1 MDLGTIKSNLES
13 RLYPSAAACADDVR
27 LVWRNC
33 CTYNAEGSDFHRLGE
48 QLSMRFEERFQ
59 RLISE
64 FGESVI
70 CGGEGGTGG
79 SAAGSSGRKSR
90 SNSLTSGGR
99 LTPPPGGRA
108 SHIVPLDV
116 RARFA
121 ARLQRLSGMELGH
134 VMSTIDIQCPE
145 ALEDPAED
153 ELRSD
158 DVPKGRRHPYSW
170 DQFNGGTQIEIDVDA
185 IPADTFW
192 RLDKYVKDKVA
203 NRGKGAWS
211 QDVDSSYVEPP
222 PSKKKKT

>member
-1 MDLGTIKSNLES
+1 
-13 RLYPSAAACADDVR
+13 
-27 LVWRNC
+27 
-33 CTYNAEGSDFHRLGE
+33 
-48 QLSMRFEERFQ
+48 MRFEERFQ

-64 FGESVI
+64 FGELVI
-70 CGGEGGTGG
+70 CGGEGGTLG

-116 RARFA
+116 RARFV

-153 ELRSD
+153 ERRSD
-158 DVPKGRRHPYSW
+158 DIPTGKRHPYSW
-170 DQFNGGTQIEIDVDA
+170 DQFNGGAQIEIDIDA

-192 RLDKYVKDKVA
+192 RLDKYVKEKIY

-211 QDVDSSYVEPP
+211 QDVDSNYVEPP
-222 PSKKKKT
+222 PTKKKRT